1 MIRHLK
7 YTSCVLA
14 SLCASPLAW
23 SGGTDFLEE
32 FEAYLA
38 TPTQTRA
45 PFFFEGN
52 RTISISLRDQHLC
65 LMGEDPNP
73 YLAAF
78 LAAPFEAPVAKL
90 TLSGPRNLDTA
101 LLPEGTRELCL
112 SGCPAQFVADDAL
125 IEGIGAR
132 LPDLGSFTMTGQ
144 RYFSVYAR
152 RYASPPPEAPLR
164 PTFTSLAPLRN
175 LHELRLET
183 LKFTHLP
190 EDIGE
195 LTHLETLS
203 LTRNYDLLELPK
215 SLSHLRH
222 LRALNV
228 AYTHLQ
234 ELPAWVPSLQSLRDL
249 SLGYLDDQGAGV
261 RPEWTTPGLT
271 PWQGLTLPLDALL
284 GMEGLVVHLWRR
296 AALPYL
302 ETATRDG
309 LTRTFDTNTFMV
321 LPRTQQ
327 SRVSYLWSSYALPGF
342 GPRRVLVRGAQG

>member
-14 SLCASPLAW
+14 SLCASPFAW
-23 SGGTDFLEE
+23 SDGRDFLEA

-38 TPTQTRA
+38 TPAQTRA
-45 PFFFEGN
+45 PFFFEGG
-52 RTISISLRDQHLC
+52 RGVGISLRDQHLC
-65 LMGEDPNP
+65 VTAQDPNP

-78 LAAPFEAPVAKL
+78 LNAPVETPLTKL
-90 TLSGPRNLDTA
+90 TLSGPQVLDTA

-112 SGCPAQFVADDAL
+112 NGCPASFAADDAL

-132 LPDLGSFTMTGQ
+132 LPDLHAFTLTGQ
-144 RYFSVYAR
+144 RYFPVYAR
-152 RYASPPPEAPLR
+152 RHASPPPEAPLR
-164 PTFTSLAPLRN
+164 PTFTRLSPLKN
-175 LHELRLET
+175 LHGLCLET

-203 LTRNYDLLELPK
+203 LSRNYDLVELPK

-228 AYTHLQ
+228 AYTHLH
-234 ELPAWVPSLQSLRDL
+234 ELPAWIPYLYSLRDL

-271 PWQGLTLPLDALL
+271 PWQGLTLPLGALL
-284 GMEGLVVHLWRR
+284 GMEGLVIHLWRR
-296 AALPYL
+296 AAHPYL

-309 LTRTFDTNTFMV
+309 LTRTYDTDTFTV
-321 LPRTQQ
+321 LPRAQQ
-327 SRVSYLWSSYALPGF
+327 SRASYLWSSYGLPGL
-342 GPRRVLVRGAQG
+342 GPRRVLARGAQG